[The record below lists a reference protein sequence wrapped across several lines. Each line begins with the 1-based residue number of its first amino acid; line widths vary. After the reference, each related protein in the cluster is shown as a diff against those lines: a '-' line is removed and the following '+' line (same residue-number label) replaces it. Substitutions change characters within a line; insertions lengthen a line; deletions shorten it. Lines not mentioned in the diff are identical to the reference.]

1 MRRIERLINLI
12 AALLETL
19 RPMTAEEIRER
30 IGGYDQPNHEAFRRA
45 FERDKEALRAMGI
58 PLEVVPTDPYADQA
72 DGYIIT
78 KARYYLPQLDLEP
91 DELTALRLASDA
103 LLGSGEDAGSGLLK
117 LSIDAPIGPLSGPR
131 FTWGADLAA
140 EEPVL
145 GPVYSAL
152 VDRRGVQFSY
162 ESGGGQKSFRRVEPF
177 GIVHRRGRWYLVG
190 RDVDR
195 ESIRSF
201 RLSRIAG
208 DLETVNVTYEIP
220 EGFDAAEH
228 VSAALEIQT
237 EAPTTAVVRFDA
249 RMRWWPEQ
257 NMASN
262 PSTEVPGGA
271 LDVEMIVG
279 NVEALV
285 SWVLG
290 FGEGLQVVSPSEA
303 RAALVEHLRP
313 LVQGR

>member
-12 AALLETL
+12 AALLETS

-30 IGGYDQPNHEAFRRA
+30 IGGYDQPTHEAFRRA
-45 FERDKEALRAMGI
+45 FERDKESLRAMGI
-58 PLEVVPTDPYADQA
+58 PLEVVPTDPYAEQA

-103 LLGSGEDAGSGLLK
+103 LLGSGQDSDSGLLK
-117 LSIDAPIGPLSGPR
+117 LSIDSPIGVTSGPR

-140 EEPVL
+140 EEPIL
-145 GPVYSAL
+145 GALYSGL
-152 VDRRGVQFSY
+152 IERRGVQFSY
-162 ESGGGQKSFRRVEPF
+162 ETGEGRKSFRRVEPY

-195 ESIRSF
+195 EGIRSF
-201 RLSRIAG
+201 RVSRISG
-208 DLETVNVTYEIP
+208 DLEEVNVTYEIP
-220 EGFDAAEH
+220 EGFDAAVH

-237 EAPTTAVVRFDA
+237 EAPTTTVIRFDA

-257 NMASN
+257 NMPSN
-262 PSTEVPGGA
+262 PSTEAPEGA
-271 LDVEMIVG
+271 LDVEMVVG
-279 NVEALV
+279 NLEALV

-290 FGEGLQVVSPSEA
+290 FGEGLQIISPPEA
-303 RAALVEHLRP
+303 RDALVEHLQP
-313 LVQGR
+313 LAARL

>member
-12 AALLETL
+12 AALLETS
-19 RPMTAEEIRER
+19 RPMTAEQIRER
-30 IGGYDQPNHEAFRRA
+30 IAGYDQPTHEAFRRA
-45 FERDKEALRAMGI
+45 FERDKESLRAMGI
-58 PLEVVPTDPYADQA
+58 PLEVVPTDPYAEQA
-72 DGYIIT
+72 DGYVIT

-103 LLGSGEDAGSGLLK
+103 LLGSGQDSGSGLLK
-117 LSIDAPIGPLSGPR
+117 LSIDSPIGPASGPR

-145 GPVYSAL
+145 GALYSGL
-152 VDRRGVQFSY
+152 IERRGVQFSY
-162 ESGGGQKSFRRVEPF
+162 ESGEGRKSFRRVEPY

-190 RDVDR
+190 RDADR
-195 ESIRSF
+195 EGIRSF
-201 RLSRIAG
+201 RVSRISG
-208 DLETVNVTYEIP
+208 DLEEVNVTYEIP

-237 EAPTTAVVRFDA
+237 EAPTTTVIRFDA

-257 NMASN
+257 NMPSN
-262 PSTEVPGGA
+262 PSTEAPEGA
-271 LDVEMIVG
+271 LDVEMVVG
-279 NVEALV
+279 NIEALV

-290 FGEGLQVVSPSEA
+290 FGEGLQIVSPSEA
-303 RAALVEHLRP
+303 RDALVEHLEP
-313 LVQGR
+313 LAVRL